1 MTTKLKELEAER
13 TRLMDQVRALRQ
25 PFLQEG
31 PQTMPEDQW
40 TEQEQLISQV
50 ETLDAEIDT
59 AQTQQRAAQERTAAE
74 TRFTAL
80 EQREQELDYPAP
92 LPQPKSQ
99 QRQQAQQGQ
108 QLDSLMDG
116 RDQNGFRWEGP
127 LSEQER
133 IRYRN
138 NWGRNQ
144 VQLRNMRQQD
154 RSGIDQKRLLRS
166 FMDYGLLGMN
176 AFRVR
181 GEQGREELRAFQ
193 IDLDVAG
200 GYLRPPDAMSA
211 DVIQGVDDMVY
222 IRQLAKVTPVRI
234 GQEYT
239 ARVRHQR
246 QDDANWTTEL
256 QEIIRDESVE
266 YGSYTWRPHR
276 LTKLLLVSRD
286 LFQMDSDIFMQEFSS
301 EAMYAFDVT
310 QEKAFLTGTG
320 AGQPQ
325 GVLVTGPDDGP
336 ISSDR
341 VSSKDNSTTAVTYDG
356 LVNAEFELKV
366 PHRRMS
372 SWMFHRYGVRRL
384 YQVKDNDGRPYLR
397 NALER
402 RRNRHDGRP
411 AGHGIGVHAQHVHHQ
426 ENRRPDRQLVPL
438 PHRRK
443 PHLRSTGPGP
453 TVGAAEHGRLP
464 VQMVSRRQ
472 ARSQR
477 SLRAHRADVKA
488 VVSG

>member
-1 MTTKLKELEAER
+1 MSKTLKEMEADR
-13 TRLMDQVRALRQ
+13 GRLMDQVRALRQ

-40 TEQEQLISQV
+40 TEQETLIKQV
-50 ETLDAEIDT
+50 ETLDTEITAAE
-59 AQTQQRAAQERTAAE
+59 TQQRAAQERQVAE
-74 TRFTAL
+74 QRFEAL
-80 EQREQELDYPAP
+80 EQRAKEPVYPAG

-99 QRQQAQQGQ
+99 QRDQQP
-108 QLDSLMDG
+108 DSILDG
-116 RDQNGFRWEGP
+116 RDENGFRWEGP
-127 LSEQER
+127 LSANER
-133 IRYRN
+133 MRYRN
-138 NWGRNQ
+138 NWGPLQ
-144 VQLRNMRQQD
+144 VQLRNMRKQD
-154 RSGIDQKRLLRS
+154 RSGLDSKRLLRS
-166 FMDYGLLGMN
+166 FMDYSQLGMN

-246 QDDANWTTEL
+246 QDEANWTTEL

-266 YGSYTWRPHR
+266 YGVYTWRPHR

-310 QEKAFLTGTG
+310 QEKAFLLGTG

-325 GVLVTGPDDGP
+325 GVLVDGP
-336 ISSDR
+336 EGGPIASDR
-341 VSSKDNSTTAVTYDG
+341 VSSAANTATAVTYDG

-366 PHRRMS
+366 PHRRLAT
-372 SWMFHRYGVRRL
+372 WMFHRYGVRRL
-384 YQVKDNDGRPYLR
+384 YQVKDGDGRPYLR
-397 NALER
+397 NALREGET
-402 RRNRHDGRP
+402 DMMGGRP
-411 AGHGIGVHAQHVHHQ
+411 VL
-426 ENRRPDRQLVPL
+426 ESEYMPNTFT
-438 PHRRK
+438 
-443 PHLRSTGPGP
+443 TGK
-453 TVGAAEHGRLP
+453 TVGLFCNWSHYRIVESRTFE
-464 VQMVSRRQ
+464 VQVLDQPWARQNMVGYLFRWYLDAKPDLSEAFVRIN
-472 ARSQR
+472 
-477 SLRAHRADVKA
+477 LL
-488 VVSG
+488 

>member
-1 MTTKLKELEAER
+1 MTTKLKEMEAER

-40 TEQEQLISQV
+40 SEQEQLISQV

-74 TRFTAL
+74 TRFVAL

-108 QLDSLMDG
+108 QLDTLMDG

-325 GVLVTGPDDGP
+325 GVLVAGPDDGP

-341 VSSKDNSTTAVTYDG
+341 VSSKDNTTTAVTYDG

-397 NALER
+397 NALRDGET
-402 RRNRHDGRP
+402 DMMGGRP
-411 AGHGIGVHAQHVHHQ
+411 VM
-426 ENRRPDRQLVPL
+426 ESEYMP
-438 PHRRK
+438 
-443 PHLRSTGPGP
+443 STFTTKK
-453 TVGAAEHGRLP
+453 TVGLIANWSHYRIVESRTFE
-464 VQMVSRRQ
+464 VQVLDQPWARQNMVGYLFRWYLDAKPDLSEAFVRI
-472 ARSQR
+472 A
-477 SLRAHRADVKA
+477 LT
-488 VVSG
+488 